1 MLDVSRRVRQI
12 APMATPKASLAKSGK
27 NGHLTLW
34 IVGAIVLAV
43 ILAIFWPSGAI
54 KMKLGGDLFLRL
66 LKMLIVPLV
75 VTSVMSGV
83 IGLGDIRKLGKPGG
97 AAIVYYL
104 ATTLL
109 AVVIGIVLVN
119 LIQPGMGLSDDQRAG
134 IEANVAS
141 NKGSIHGKMES
152 ATNAG
157 AKASTGGI
165 LTNLFLSLAP
175 SNLVEHAAKMDLLP
189 LIVFSIFFAGVLT
202 TMGSKGAPLSLLIV
216 AANDAFL
223 KIVLLLMKAAPLGIF
238 CLVAARFGQAQL
250 DGGLAREFSLIG
262 KYSLTV
268 LIGLAFHALLTLPLI
283 YWIVLRKNP
292 FLFVG
297 KMSQALLTAFSTASS
312 SATLPVTMECATDR
326 AGISRKSVDFVI
338 PIGATVNMDGT
349 ALYEAVAAIFI
360 AQLVGMEL
368 SLPQQIIVAVTATLA
383 AIGAA
388 GIPEAGLFTMVIVLG
403 AVGLPLDYVAAIL
416 SVDWLLDR
424 FRTTVNVFG
433 DAIGAAVVAPL
444 FPEENKMAGTGS

>member
-1 MLDVSRRVRQI
+1 
-12 APMATPKASLAKSGK
+12 MATPKASLAKSGR

-43 ILAIFWPSGAI
+43 LLAIFWPSGAI
-54 KMKLGGDLFLRL
+54 KLKLGGDLFLRL

-97 AAIVYYL
+97 VAIVYYL

-119 LIQPGMGLSDDQRAG
+119 LMQPGMGLSDDQRAG

-141 NKGSIHGKMES
+141 NKDSIHGKMES
-152 ATNAG
+152 ATSAG

-165 LTNLFLSLAP
+165 LTNLVLSLAP
-175 SNLVEHAAKMDLLP
+175 SNLVEHAAKMELLP
-189 LIVFSIFFAGVLT
+189 LIVFSIFFAGILT
-202 TMGSKGAPLSLLIV
+202 TMGTKGAPLSLLIV

-268 LIGLAFHALLTLPLI
+268 PSDWRFMPGDLPLI
-283 YWIVLRKNP
+283 YWMVLRKNP
-292 FLFVG
+292 SLFVG
-297 KMSQALLTAFSTASS
+297 KCRR
-312 SATLPVTMECATDR
+312 PC
-326 AGISRKSVDFVI
+326 
-338 PIGATVNMDGT
+338 
-349 ALYEAVAAIFI
+349 
-360 AQLVGMEL
+360 
-368 SLPQQIIVAVTATLA
+368 
-383 AIGAA
+383 
-388 GIPEAGLFTMVIVLG
+388 
-403 AVGLPLDYVAAIL
+403 
-416 SVDWLLDR
+416 
-424 FRTTVNVFG
+424 
-433 DAIGAAVVAPL
+433 
-444 FPEENKMAGTGS
+444 